1 MESLSLFPLGNLK
14 LRTLLQKLYS
24 QIGTPPVIDGTV
36 FTSICAPRRDVS
48 DARISHLPIDSN
60 LASNALRI
68 QQASGL
74 LLVCL
79 SIIAR
84 TNLVTAL
91 A

>member
-1 MESLSLFPLGNLK
+1 MESLSLFPPGDLK

-24 QIGTPPVIDGTV
+24 QISKTPIIDRTA
-36 FTSICAPRRDVS
+36 FTSVCAPRRDGS

-60 LASNALRI
+60 LALNALRI

-74 LLVCL
+74 LPICL

-84 TNLVTAL
+84 TNLVIAL
-91 A
+91 V